1 MYSSYSYKF
10 HYILPMLVFFLT
22 MRNIFYYFLGG
33 QQTMKGRSYR
43 LVHRM
48 NLTSPQSKHT
58 ILIKSHVCKTYVF
71 KFNVLLVKLVY
82 PFCEVYS
89 HLFNFTD
96 NKTFVL
102 FILRVSSSNV
112 HSVLYRSVCQILG
125 RKKPW
130 ACSIQQLIVWHCV

>member
-1 MYSSYSYKF
+1 
-10 HYILPMLVFFLT
+10 
-22 MRNIFYYFLGG
+22 
-33 QQTMKGRSYR
+33 
-43 LVHRM
+43 M

-58 ILIKSHVCKTYVF
+58 ILIKRHVCKTYVL

-112 HSVLYRSVCQILG
+112 RSVLYRYVC
-125 RKKPW
+125 
-130 ACSIQQLIVWHCV
+130 

>member
-1 MYSSYSYKF
+1 
-10 HYILPMLVFFLT
+10 
-22 MRNIFYYFLGG
+22 
-33 QQTMKGRSYR
+33 MKGRSHR

-102 FILRVSSSNV
+102 FILRVSSSFIQICLLDTGKKKAMGMQHLPVNCLALCLKKYFFFRYNK
-112 HSVLYRSVCQILG
+112 HVC
-125 RKKPW
+125 
-130 ACSIQQLIVWHCV
+130 LI